1 VSHVATD
8 DPADQVRWQLVKPY
22 LNEAGFQGLTV
33 KELAEAKRLNVTV
46 LRDFMHRKS
55 LTGEVIAVTSE
66 RFYLRTTLIHFT
78 HVVQRASVTSE
89 DGLFSVAQVRD
100 LAGIGRGLVIQ
111 ILERFDRLGVT
122 RRVGDRRTLKPDF
135 ESVFFGIGVVKPKK
149 SL

>member
-1 VSHVATD
+1 
-8 DPADQVRWQLVKPY
+8 
-22 LNEAGFQGLTV
+22 
-33 KELAEAKRLNVTV
+33 
-46 LRDFMHRKS
+46 
-55 LTGEVIAVTSE
+55 
-66 RFYLRTTLIHFT
+66 
-78 HVVQRASVTSE
+78 
-89 DGLFSVAQVRD
+89 VRD